1 MYLIYFFLAKTS
13 KACCRLR
20 AAKRWAVT
28 GTPIQ
33 NAEKDMFSLVR
44 FIRCSPF
51 DEWNAWKTW
60 IDKSPMGQ
68 KRMNTLV
75 KSLLLRRTKDQK
87 STVTGKEIV
96 PLPEK
101 ETIMHRM
108 TLSTEE
114 KKVYQEVSTSI
125 YLF

>member
-1 MYLIYFFLAKTS
+1 
-13 KACCRLR
+13 
-20 AAKRWAVT
+20 
-28 GTPIQ
+28 
-33 NAEKDMFSLVR
+33 MFSLVR

-96 PLPEK
+96 PLPDK
-101 ETIMHRM
+101 EVIVHQVK
-108 TLSTEE
+108 LTEE
-114 KKVYQEVSTSI
+114 ENKVYQEVSVPKIQYPDKGVGVKKVPKNSDILHGWPLTSW
-125 YLF
+125 